1 MARTPALPGCLSSPQ
16 RARRGCLAFP
26 APRARKRARPGAL
39 GGRVGSATHSF
50 PTRAISICRWPV
62 RLSLA
67 RARAG
72 AAKPRRPWPAQLA
85 PILSWNSRRM
95 ETPRPRDK
103 ERLRVVRIP
112 PASLP
117 IANAAIC
124 ISFSP
129 LLCSAL
135 LWMTMRCTAH
145 AMLSCLAEEKEGKGA
160 PTPTPTR
167 VNYCA
172 ESCYRARH
180 VLATRYLPTYRTV
193 A

>member
-1 MARTPALPGCLSSPQ
+1 MPQPVPERARPLGWVGHPFVSNAGYLYMQVACALVACTS
-16 RARRGCLAFP
+16 ARRG
-26 APRARKRARPGAL
+26 R
-39 GGRVGSATHSF
+39 
-50 PTRAISICRWPV
+50 
-62 RLSLA
+62 
-67 RARAG
+67 

-85 PILSWNSRRM
+85 PILSWNSRQM

-103 ERLRVVRIP
+103 ERLRVVSPQRVCR
-112 PASLP
+112 LP
-117 IANAAIC
+117 MRPSAYP
-124 ISFSP
+124 FP
-129 LLCSAL
+129 RFSAL

-145 AMLSCLAEEKEGKGA
+145 AMLSSLVEEKEGKGA